1 MSAFNPFDNHAPT
14 LANSATKCVAIVPSD
29 VDQLVRALKG
39 LRIWNPTAS
48 PADVTV
54 TTSGGSTV
62 TLTVPANSVTIESLV
77 IVQVW
82 ATGSTVGLVLH
93 GYTD

>member
-1 MSAFNPFDNHAPT
+1 VSAFNPFEHYGPS
-14 LANSATKCVAIVPSD
+14 LQNSATKSVAIVPSD
-29 VDQLVRALKG
+29 VSELTRAIKG

-62 TLTVPANSVTIESLV
+62 TFTVPANSVIIESLV

-82 ATGSTVGLVLH
+82 ATGSTVGLILH